1 MKKSSLSTVHPMVI
15 FWLGLLTGAVI
26 VGLLF
31 FYKAMVPADYESS
44 LFRSYYNPYSSSD
57 YMKSYNTKSFDRNY
71 IGSPDGNIYGS
82 GSLSIGSPDG
92 N

>member
-1 MKKSSLSTVHPMVI
+1 MKKNSISTVHPMVI

-57 YMKSYNTKSFDRNY
+57 YMKNYSKSFGRYN
-71 IGSPDGNIYGS
+71 IGSPDGNIVGS

>member
-1 MKKSSLSTVHPMVI
+1 MKKSSLSNVHPMVV
-15 FWLGLLTGAVI
+15 FWLGLLTGAVL
-26 VGLLF
+26 VGLVF
-31 FYKAMVPADYESS
+31 FYKALEPADYESS

-57 YMKSYNTKSFDRNY
+57 YSKSFNYGSFKRNY

-82 GSLSIGSPDG
+82 GKLNIGSPDG

>member
-1 MKKSSLSTVHPMVI
+1 MKKSSLSTVHPMVV

-26 VGLLF
+26 VSLLF

-44 LFRSYYNPYSSSD
+44 LFRSYYSPYSSSETF
-57 YMKSYNTKSFDRNY
+57 KNYNKSFQRNY

-82 GSLSIGSPDG
+82 GTLNIGSPDG